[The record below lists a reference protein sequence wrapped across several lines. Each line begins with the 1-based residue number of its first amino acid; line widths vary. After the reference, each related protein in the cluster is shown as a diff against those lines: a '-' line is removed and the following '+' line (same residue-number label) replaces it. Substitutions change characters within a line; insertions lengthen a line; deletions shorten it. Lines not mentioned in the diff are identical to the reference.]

1 MAYVV
6 GFFIFLIISAIIVA
20 INNNANK
27 DNSQKQLKEKIENFD
42 SLIHFNIDDST
53 LPSISIDKDNYII
66 YQYSYK
72 DFLLNDIKKRNIK
85 DIIRCEMLA
94 DSEIIQ
100 TTNRGSQ
107 LAGAI
112 IGGAVFGPVGA
123 IVGGVTGKKTNKKQ
137 NKSYEI
143 RIYYT
148 TPESPLDVIK
158 LENDPKKSTNLSQN
172 IEDTALK
179 IYATIESLIN
189 LERQKNQQQI

>member
-1 MAYVV
+1 MW
-6 GFFIFLIISAIIVA
+6 FIIGLICLFCIGCLVSASD
-20 INNNANK
+20 NANREE
-27 DNSQKQLKEKIENFD
+27 SQKQLKEKIENFN
-42 SLIHFNIDDST
+42 SLIHFNIDDT
-53 LPSISIDKDNYII
+53 VLPSISIDKDNYII

-72 DFLLNDIKKRNIK
+72 DLKLNDIKTRNIK

-94 DSEIIQ
+94 DSDIIQ

-107 LAGAI
+107 LAGAL

-123 IVGGVTGKKTNKKQ
+123 IVGGVTGKKTNKKK

-143 RIYYT
+143 RIYYM

-158 LENDPKKSTNLSQN
+158 LEDNPKKSIELNKN

-189 LERQKNQQQI
+189 LDKQKSQQQA